1 MPIVFLGSP
10 CPSLQP
16 TTGGALDV
24 GDICPQLWSTVL
36 YLLHLCCIPGTCDSS
51 LPFLW
56 EEGFCLVLGVI
67 AHHPPP
73 PIPLPISLARV
84 FFKPS

>member
-1 MPIVFLGSP
+1 MPIAVPGLSLSFPAAHYWWSAGCGGRLSSALEHSP
-10 CPSLQP
+10 VPSAP
-16 TTGGALDV
+16 
-24 GDICPQLWSTVL
+24 
-36 YLLHLCCIPGTCDSS
+36 LLHSWDSS

-67 AHHPPP
+67 AHPL
-73 PIPLPISLARV
+73 IPLPNSLARV